1 MVAVME
7 PQEIEDEEHEQVLER
22 VAAVDVAKASGMVC
36 TRVPHQARAGK
47 RRTRV
52 WQVDATTNAVLE
64 LGEHLAAEGIEKVT
78 LESTS
83 DYWRIWFC
91 LLEAAGLDVQLVRAQ
106 DVKQAPGRP
115 KTDKLDAVWLAKLTE
130 RGMLRP
136 SFIPP
141 SEIRQLRDYTRL
153 RTDLTRER
161 TRHYSRLEKLLEDA
175 LIKVSAVASK
185 LDTKSARDMLEA
197 LIAGERDAQVLASL
211 ARGRMRSR
219 HDRLVQ
225 ALTGKFDDHHAE
237 LARMLLDQI
246 DALSAQ
252 IGTLTTRIG
261 ELIAAIPAAQ
271 GVDADG
277 TTGPA
282 AGQGE
287 GAPVL
292 PAVDRLDEVTGIGR
306 EAAQAIIAEIGLH
319 MSIFPTPGH
328 LVSWAKISPK
338 TVQSGAKNRSGK
350 TGKGNP
356 YLKGVLGGAAAAAG
370 KTDTFLGERYRRLAR
385 RRGKLKALV
394 AIARSILVII
404 WHLLADRATRYQ
416 DLGAGYHASRIDK
429 NRKARNHV
437 RQLEAPGYT
446 VALTQAA

>member
-36 TRVPHQARAGK
+36 TRVPHQARAGQ

-64 LGEHLAAEGIEKVT
+64 LADHLTAEEVEKVT

-83 DYWRIWFC
+83 DYWRIWFY

-115 KTDKLDAVWLAKLTE
+115 KSDKLDAVWLAKLTE

-136 SFIPP
+136 SFVPP
-141 SEIRQLRDYTRL
+141 AQIRQLRDYTRL

-185 LDTKSARDMLEA
+185 LDTKSVRGMLEA
-197 LIAGERDAQVLASL
+197 LIAGERDPQVLAGL
-211 ARGRMRSR
+211 ARGRMRSK

-225 ALTGKFDDHHAE
+225 ALTGNFDDHHAE

-252 IGTLTTRIG
+252 IGKLTTRIE

-271 GVDADG
+271 GVNADG

-306 EAAQAIIAEIGLH
+306 EAAQTIIAEIGLH
-319 MSIFPTPGH
+319 MTVFPTPGH
-328 LVSWAKISPK
+328 LVSWAKISPR
-338 TVQSGAKNRSGK
+338 TVQSGTKNRSGK

-356 YLKGVLGGAAAAAG
+356 YLKGVLGEAAAAAG
-370 KTDTFLGERYRRLAR
+370 RTDTFLGERYRRLAR

-394 AIARSILVII
+394 AIARSILVIV
-404 WHLLADRATRYQ
+404 WHLLADRSIRYY
-416 DLGAGYHASRIDK
+416 DLGATYHASRIDK
-429 NRKARNHV
+429 NRKMRNHI
-437 RQLEAPGYT
+437 RQLEALGYT
-446 VALTQAA
+446 VTLTQAA

>member
-1 MVAVME
+1 VME
-7 PQEIEDEEHEQVLER
+7 PQEIEDGEYEQILER

-36 TRVPHQARAGK
+36 TRVPREDQPGK

-52 WQVDATTNAVLE
+52 WQVDAATSAILE
-64 LGEHLAAEGIEKVT
+64 LADHLVGEGIEKVT

-83 DYWRIWFC
+83 DYWRIWFY
-91 LLEAAGLDVQLVRAQ
+91 LLESAGLSVQLVRAQ

-115 KTDKLDAVWLAKLTE
+115 KSDKLDAVWLAKLTE

-136 SFIPP
+136 SFVPP
-141 SEIRQLRDYTRL
+141 VEIRQLRDYTRL

-161 TRHYSRLEKLLEDA
+161 TRHYCRLEKLLEDA

-185 LDTKSARDMLEA
+185 LDTLSVRDMLEA
-197 LIAGERDAQVLASL
+197 LIGGERDPQVLAGL
-211 ARGRMRSR
+211 ARGRMRAK

-237 LARMLLDQI
+237 LARMLLDQV

-252 IGTLTTRIG
+252 IGKLTTRIE

-277 TTGPA
+277 TTGPT
-282 AGQGE
+282 AGLGAR
-287 GAPVL
+287 APVL

-306 EAAQAIIAEIGLH
+306 EAAQAIVAEVGLH
-319 MSIFPTPGH
+319 MSVFPTPAH
-328 LVSWAKISPK
+328 LVSWAKISPR
-338 TVQSGAKNRSGK
+338 TVQSGARSRAGR

-356 YLKGVLGGAAAAAG
+356 YLKGILGEAAAAAG

-394 AIARSILVII
+394 AVARSILVIV
-404 WHLLADRATRYQ
+404 WHLLADRTTRYH
-416 DLGAGYHASRIDK
+416 DLGAGYYTSRIDK
-429 NRKARNHV
+429 NRKMRNHI
-437 RQLEAPGYT
+437 RQLEALGYT
-446 VALTQAA
+446 VTLAQAAA